1 MRRTKNFFPALLFC
15 LLLPLPSP
23 VLAAGPGDVPPA
35 GASAAVPGLG
45 DGGNSGGVTDPDD
58 SGSGLDDNAAVPD
71 DSGTALGGN
80 DANPDDSGNGLD
92 DNAADPDGS
101 GGNPG
106 SGMDPAIL
114 QTFLGQ
120 YQSDSARRA
129 TDSGLFRFALTASL
143 ALWASKTITQ
153 RRSR

>member
-1 MRRTKNFFPALLFC
+1 MANEADKKLFPALLFC

-23 VLAAGPGDVPPA
+23 VLAAGLGDVPPA

-58 SGSGLDDNAAVPD
+58 SG
-71 DSGTALGGN
+71 
-80 DANPDDSGNGLD
+80 NGLD
-92 DNAADPDGS
+92 DNAADPDDS

-114 QTFLGQ
+114 QPFLAQ
-120 YQSDSARRA
+120 YQEDSARRQV
-129 TDSGLFRFALTASL
+129 DSEILRFALIAVL
-143 ALWASKTITQ
+143 AVWAGKTVTQ
-153 RRSR
+153 RRHR

>member
-45 DGGNSGGVTDPDD
+45 DGGNSGGVTEPDD
-58 SGSGLDDNAAVPD
+58 SGSGLDDNAADPD
-71 DSGTALGGN
+71 D
-80 DANPDDSGNGLD
+80 
-92 DNAADPDGS
+92 S

-114 QTFLGQ
+114 QPFLGQ